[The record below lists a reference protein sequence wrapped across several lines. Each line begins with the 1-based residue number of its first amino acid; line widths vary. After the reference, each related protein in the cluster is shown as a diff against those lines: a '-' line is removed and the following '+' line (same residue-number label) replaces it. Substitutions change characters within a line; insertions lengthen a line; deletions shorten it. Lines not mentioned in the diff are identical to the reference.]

1 MTISLRRGGRFG
13 RSLQEGLGRSRRKGM
28 FQVSLLFEPFL
39 EGTPVVNLKFS
50 EDIGDVEFHR
60 AFADIQGGRNF
71 LIGEPSE
78 E

>member
-1 MTISLRRGGRFG
+1 
-13 RSLQEGLGRSRRKGM
+13 M